1 MLLLL
6 AKTPYS
12 NSSIWFERKLLKKGK
27 IHAQTFQ
34 LYLQTSSKLA
44 KLQSYKI
51 FRTYKTCK
59 RGTPSNNPL
68 RALRRRFVPK
78 SLEE

>member
-34 LYLQTSSKLA
+34 LYLQNFIKIEKIT
-44 KLQSYKI
+44 KLQN
-51 FRTYKTCK
+51 FQ
-59 RGTPSNNPL
+59 NLQNL
-68 RALRRRFVPK
+68 
-78 SLEE
+78 

>member
-27 IHAQTFQ
+27 IHAQTF
-34 LYLQTSSKLA
+34 LLFLQNFIKIEKIT
-44 KLQSYKI
+44 KLQN
-51 FRTYKTCK
+51 FQ
-59 RGTPSNNPL
+59 NLQNL
-68 RALRRRFVPK
+68 
-78 SLEE
+78 